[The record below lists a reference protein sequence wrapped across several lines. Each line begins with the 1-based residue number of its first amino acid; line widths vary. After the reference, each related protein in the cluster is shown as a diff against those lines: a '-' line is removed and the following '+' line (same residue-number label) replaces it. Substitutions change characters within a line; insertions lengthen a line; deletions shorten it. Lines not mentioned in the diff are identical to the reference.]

1 MYKITKLKT
10 TNNVLCYW
18 FNLKKLLKSIGGFA
32 VLMLFMFATNSLQAQ
47 IVDNESAII
56 ADFGIDGDAYDSVME
71 FLPWLTPPGEPSADA
86 IQGTDDW
93 FEREP
98 DNSDLYGAGVIMNP
112 TVPSLPSDDYW
123 DLFQGANVTA
133 ELRMS
138 APNNSTPEDAN
149 IEWIDAVYGRDQYV
163 SGGNQDMTVYA
174 QAINKNF
181 DDPRSWTFKEG
192 DVPQK
197 TDIIDVYA
205 HLRRD
210 TRSGPPEEYVY
221 VGASTSDA
229 DGSNHIDFEFFRKAI
244 DFNASGMIYYPGA
257 GDGDECGHTAYH
269 FDYDAVLGY
278 SIGTDGDVLL
288 SMDYI
293 NGGTQG
299 IATYL
304 IWVDKAE
311 IDAAGGFAAINSA
324 STLLPFEFYDDGNGF
339 VFAQCTNLFEG
350 TNDEYGYAQVV
361 FKPGKQYL
369 WSQLNTDATTEAPP
383 WGFIDGGGNLLY
395 EYPETVFAELVVDA
409 TALLGFS
416 DENGACDT
424 GLASI
429 FVKSRSS
436 ASFTSSLK
444 DGAGPYSLVRN
455 PDIMVSVN
463 SPTICEGDDP
473 VLIQATV
480 TTASLGPFS
489 YAWTVPVGV
498 SDPGSVVSFSSSVAG
513 NYSVIV
519 TDLSSGCSAESLPGT
534 LTVNPNPSVS
544 VGDQVECDGDDTVT
558 FSTADLGA
566 GYSYQWYLNDVAI
579 GGATSNSY
587 TTGVVTLAMDG
598 GVYKVVVTNDATGC
612 DSDDSGTLTVNPN
625 PSVSV
630 GDQVECDGDD
640 TVTFSTADLGAGYS
654 YQWYLNDVAIGG
666 ATSNSYTTGVVTLAM
681 DGGVYKV
688 VVTNDATG
696 CDSDDSGTLTVNPNP
711 DCTASNSSE
720 GSEFG
725 LCEGTTLNLNVTPAD
740 TNLYTYLWT
749 SNGSANITDDD
760 MPNATADN
768 VVDGEVFTVVITN
781 KVTGCDSYCTTT
793 ARYYDCTPNCGT
805 AYAVKTEDVG
815 GYDSVVEDINE
826 PTFSSCFRNDGF
838 KRWGWTNTISE
849 HGTYTYAVYRGAGR
863 CDLSKGTYVGDLI
876 VEYTEEGMV
885 NFSYD
890 LLTWDDDNDANTPEV
905 PLYLI
910 SEVHL
915 YVGCNPY
922 PFKSNAPD
930 DLAEED
936 YPDYYTVAPGQY
948 SYNANIPEG
957 DYYPGYE
964 ASLSGVS
971 GAFYFIAHAVICDR
985 DIPYPDGMH
994 IPGEQSDYGEIDP
1007 LTPNVPIDGD
1017 CTVPTDGWGK
1027 LEGKKLSFTAYPVPF
1042 QNEVNIGYKFEY
1054 DTDVKIDVYDIKGAL
1069 IRQAENTS
1077 YLKGTYDRTNIDLSG
1092 NDDQMYFVR
1101 VTTREGTLVKKI
1113 VSSTEQQ

>member
-10 TNNVLCYW
+10 TNNVLCCW

-278 SIGTDGDVLL
+278 SIETDGDVLL

-455 PDIMVSVN
+455 PDIMVSVADGN
-463 SPTICEGDDP
+463 YECYEPYATLTANVQTTATISGYQWYVWNDITEDWDIAPGDSTSSTYNAVVGQYYVEVFTSNGCSADSDP
-473 VLIQATV
+473 ATV
-480 TTASLGPFS
+480 TQNPEIDLSVSCPDNENIPECTAQ
-489 YAWTVPVGV
+489 
-498 SDPGSVVSFSSSVAG
+498 GSIDSSFATWLTGFSSSGGSGTVTVTYTIDGAG
-513 NYSVIV
+513 PYN
-519 TDLSSGCSAESLPGT
+519 DLSGATAPDACGGAVTVAIFASDECQQSENCSAT
-534 LTVNPNPSVS
+534 F
-544 VGDQVECDGDDTVT
+544 TVT
-558 FSTADLGA
+558 AA
-566 GYSYQWYLNDVAI
+566 PAVN
-579 GGATSNSY
+579 
-587 TTGVVTLAMDG
+587 VV
-598 GVYKVVVTNDATGC
+598 
-612 DSDDSGTLTVNPN
+612 P
-625 PSVSV
+625 
-630 GDQVECDGDD
+630 
-640 TVTFSTADLGAGYS
+640 
-654 YQWYLNDVAIGG
+654 
-666 ATSNSYTTGVVTLAM
+666 
-681 DGGVYKV
+681 
-688 VVTNDATG
+688 
-696 CDSDDSGTLTVNPNP
+696 
-711 DCTASNSSE
+711 
-720 GSEFG
+720 
-725 LCEGTTLNLNVTPAD
+725 
-740 TNLYTYLWT
+740 
-749 SNGSANITDDD
+749 ITDDGIAACND
-760 MPNATADN
+760 QGTVDAAYNAWFSGLSITGGCGLNPNIVNPGPPDACGGSSTVTWNATSDCEDPIPGSAT
-768 VVDGEVFTVVITN
+768 FTV
-781 KVTGCDSYCTTT
+781 T
-793 ARYYDCTPNCGT
+793 A
-805 AYAVKTEDVG
+805 
-815 GYDSVVEDINE
+815 
-826 PTFSSCFRNDGF
+826 
-838 KRWGWTNTISE
+838 
-849 HGTYTYAVYRGAGR
+849 
-863 CDLSKGTYVGDLI
+863 
-876 VEYTEEGMV
+876 
-885 NFSYD
+885 
-890 LLTWDDDNDANTPEV
+890 
-905 PLYLI
+905 
-910 SEVHL
+910 
-915 YVGCNPY
+915 
-922 PFKSNAPD
+922 
-930 DLAEED
+930 
-936 YPDYYTVAPGQY
+936 
-948 SYNANIPEG
+948 
-957 DYYPGYE
+957 
-964 ASLSGVS
+964 
-971 GAFYFIAHAVICDR
+971 
-985 DIPYPDGMH
+985 
-994 IPGEQSDYGEIDP
+994 
-1007 LTPNVPIDGD
+1007 
-1017 CTVPTDGWGK
+1017 
-1027 LEGKKLSFTAYPVPF
+1027 
-1042 QNEVNIGYKFEY
+1042 
-1054 DTDVKIDVYDIKGAL
+1054 
-1069 IRQAENTS
+1069 
-1077 YLKGTYDRTNIDLSG
+1077 
-1092 NDDQMYFVR
+1092 
-1101 VTTREGTLVKKI
+1101 
-1113 VSSTEQQ
+1113 